1 MEDRPLGDLL
11 GRKIV
16 YLSREIGINSNIP
29 TYANGLRVLAG
40 YTSRS
45 SADLNRPM
53 IGITLVSRGG
63 YFKQETDSAGRQM
76 KNKDP

>member
-1 MEDRPLGDLL
+1 MEDRPMGNLL
-11 GRKIV
+11 GRKIA

-29 TYANGLRVLAG
+29 AYANGLRVLAG
-40 YTSRS
+40 DTFRS

-63 YFKQETDSAGRQM
+63 YFKQETDSTGRLRM
-76 KNKDP
+76 NKDP

>member
-1 MEDRPLGDLL
+1 MEDRPLGGLM
-11 GRKIV
+11 GRKIA

-63 YFKQETDSAGRQM
+63 YFKQEPDSAGRQM